1 MDGQILQKKSNFAN
15 KEINKQKG
23 ATTKGLKPPTR
34 TQESCF
40 S

>member
-1 MDGQILQKKSNFAN
+1 MDGQILQKEVILQ

-23 ATTKGLKPPTR
+23 ATTKGLNPLTR